1 MAQEGMAQEGKVAVV
16 TGAGTGI
23 GRATC
28 LRLAE
33 RGWRVVVNYSRSEAE
48 AKDTAAACER
58 LGAEAMAYQANVA
71 EDSECRG
78 LAEAALAR
86 WGRIDGLVNNAGIT
100 KVAAGHDLD
109 ALSADDFHD
118 IYAINVVGAYQMTRA
133 VAPAMK
139 RGGKG
144 SIVNVSSIVG
154 LVGGGSSTAYA
165 ASKGALNTLT
175 LALARGLA
183 PEIRVNALCP
193 SFVETRWV
201 TGKMS
206 AEAYTNAKAAVEEA
220 APLRRICMPEDVAEA
235 AVWFLEGGELITG
248 EILVI
253 DGGIH
258 LFSLGAAYRP
268 AR

>member
-1 MAQEGMAQEGKVAVV
+1 MAHEGKVAIV

-28 LRLAE
+28 LRLAGH
-33 RGWRVVVNYSRSEAE
+33 GWRVVVNYSRSEAE
-48 AKDTAAACER
+48 ANDTAAECNR
-58 LGAEAMAYQANVA
+58 LGGEAMAYKANVV
-71 EDSECRG
+71 EDSDCRRM
-78 LAEAALAR
+78 AAAALER

-100 KVAAGHDLD
+100 KVAAGHDLE
-109 ALSADDFHD
+109 ALSAEDFHT
-118 IYAINVVGAYQMTRA
+118 IYATNVVGAYQMTRA

-206 AEAYTNAKAAVEEA
+206 AEAYANAKAAVEDV

-235 AVWFLEGGELITG
+235 AVWFLEGGELVTG
-248 EILVI
+248 EVLII
-253 DGGIH
+253 DGGVH
-258 LFSLGAAYRP
+258 LFSLGAAYR
-268 AR
+268 R